1 MTRRQRLQ
9 QARLAEARVLYLHA
23 RCNAGMAGLRSRLR
37 RHRAAWLLAGGFG
50 AGLATAMLPARRL
63 LRLAGSAARIAG
75 ILRVP
80 LVALLAS
87 GWQQHERA
95 QPHAAADQGDA

>member
-1 MTRRQRLQ
+1 MIRRQRLQ

-23 RCNAGMAGLRSRLR
+23 RCNAGLAGLRSRLR

-50 AGLATAMLPARRL
+50 AGVATAMLPGRRL
-63 LRLAGSAARIAG
+63 LALAGATARIIG

-80 LVALLAS
+80 LGALVAGSRLRPEHA
-87 GWQQHERA
+87 R
-95 QPHAAADQGDA
+95 PHAAANPGEA